1 VGDASL
7 NGHDAWDAPRRLSNQ
22 SDLWRELTR
31 RSPEAPRSVRTS
43 YTCWRP
49 VQGPRCG
56 LYSRPLSKFV
66 DGGAGVGMLLRRA
79 YQRAKWPQSTD
90 REVLP
95 YLGSLLSRWEKV
107 SCRWTILATRQPRER
122 CDHGQGA
129 GYSCHDK
136 PRFCQQA
143 DRARPQGFS
152 RDGAIAIKRIF
163 LKLGASTRT
172 EAVCRAGSM
181 GLL

>member
-1 VGDASL
+1 
-7 NGHDAWDAPRRLSNQ
+7 
-22 SDLWRELTR
+22 
-31 RSPEAPRSVRTS
+31 
-43 YTCWRP
+43 
-49 VQGPRCG
+49 
-56 LYSRPLSKFV
+56 
-66 DGGAGVGMLLRRA
+66 MLLRRA